1 LKPYSDGPDI
11 SLSERLFCPTKFPLF
26 QGWRLQVAMGC
37 SWLVFHV
44 WKDKDGEPRQWSL
57 TGHKRTLQK
66 ANKQGASIA
75 SFRGQL
81 QRERLFFQEL
91 EDEVR
96 RSVAFE
102 WLMGAPRPSSSSTH
116 GEKEH

>member
-1 LKPYSDGPDI
+1 MGEGLGCI
-11 SLSERLFCPTKFPLF
+11 ARSLRAAS
-26 QGWRLQVAMGC
+26 
-37 SWLVFHV
+37 
-44 WKDKDGEPRQWSL
+44 
-57 TGHKRTLQK
+57 GHKRTLQE

-81 QRERLFFQEL
+81 QRERLFFQEFK
-91 EDEVR
+91 DEVR

-102 WLMGAPRPSSSSTH
+102 WLMGAPSPSPSSTQ